1 MAEVI
6 DWAKLAAAEWDRNNE
21 DRELTRES
29 GLVIPQFTTGQR
41 LRAWIKLKGEPAA
54 RLYETPAAAMA
65 RWQAFRADP
74 EQEVCVFHEHE
85 FGQAIFFFRPSLD
98 QLCFFGVTYPDSTQG
113 RTTPGSIWAG
123 ECRCAEY
130 GGPCPPIK

>member
-1 MAEVI
+1 MI
-6 DWAKLAAAEWDRNNE
+6 DWQKVAANEWARNNE
-21 DRELTRES
+21 DYEIVRES
-29 GLVIPQFTTGQR
+29 GVIVPQFTTGSK

-65 RWQAFRADP
+65 RWMAFRNNP

-85 FGQAIFFFRPSLD
+85 FGQAIFFFRTAIDELAY
-98 QLCFFGVTYPDSTQG
+98 FGVTYPDTSQG

-123 ECRCAEY
+123 ECRCADF
-130 GGPCPPIK
+130 GGPCPKK